1 MTKTRINCPNCRQS
15 ILADLEQIF
24 DVGVDPSA
32 KQRLLSG
39 AFNLVR
45 CPFCGFQG
53 NLATTIVYHDPE
65 KELLLTYVPGEL
77 GLPRPEQE
85 RMVGNLINQIIS
97 HLPQEQRKGYLL
109 QPQAHLTMQ
118 SMVERILEADGIT
131 REMIEAQQKRLHL
144 LQRLSGASSDD
155 VRLEILR
162 QEEKL
167 VDHEFFALIAR
178 LQEAAVATN
187 DQESLTRLSE
197 LLNFLLANTSL
208 GRELKEQSEEF
219 QAALRSLQ
227 EAGGRLTRE
236 KLLEIVMKAES
247 DTRLRALVNLAR
259 PGMDYQFF
267 QLLSERIDRARDK
280 GRQRLVE
287 LRRKLL
293 EYTEEYD
300 RRVQARADQAARLL
314 ENLLKANDI
323 RKATYQN
330 LPAIDD
336 LFISLLTSQIEAAR
350 KDGNLERL
358 SKLNQVLDV
367 IKEFSKPSEEI
378 TFIEELL
385 DIEDEQERRRFIEA
399 NREKVTPQLLQLLSE
414 LLLQAQ
420 QSEQQK
426 ELVERLQAVTR
437 QVRRF
442 SMEAALKGEAH

>member
-1 MTKTRINCPNCRQS
+1 MPKTRINCPNCRQS
-15 ILADLEQIF
+15 ILADVEQIF

-39 AFNLVR
+39 AFNLTH

-65 KELLLTYVPGEL
+65 KELLLTFVPGEL
-77 GLPRPEQE
+77 GLPRNEQE
-85 RMVGNLINQIIS
+85 RLVGSLINQIIS
-97 HLPQEQRKGYLL
+97 RLPQEKRKGYLL

-118 SMVERILEADGIT
+118 SMIERILEADGIT
-131 REMIEAQQKRLHL
+131 REMIEAQQKRLNL
-144 LQRLSGASSDD
+144 LQRLSSASGDD

-167 VDHEFFALIAR
+167 VDGEFFALIAR
-178 LQEAAVATN
+178 LQEAAAATN
-187 DQESLTRLSE
+187 DQESLKRLGE
-197 LLNFLLANTSL
+197 LLSFLLANTEF
-208 GRELKEQSEEF
+208 GRQIKEQNEEF

-227 EAGGRLTRE
+227 EVGDGLTRE
-236 KLLEIVMKAES
+236 KLLDIVIKAES
-247 DTRLRALVNLAR
+247 DTRLKALVNLAR

-300 RRVQARADQAARLL
+300 RRMAVRAEQASRLI
-314 ENLLKANDI
+314 ETILKAEDV

-330 LPAIDD
+330 LPGIDD
-336 LFISLLTSQIEAAR
+336 LFISLLTSQIEEAR
-350 KDGNLERL
+350 NQGDLERVG
-358 SKLNQVLDV
+358 KLNQILDV
-367 IKEFSKPSEEI
+367 LKDLSKPSEEI
-378 TFIEELL
+378 AFIEELL
-385 DIEDEQERRRFIEA
+385 EVNDEQERQRLIED
-399 NREKVTPQLLQLLSE
+399 NREKVTPRLLQTLSE
-414 LLLQAQ
+414 ILLQAQ
-420 QSEQQK
+420 QSTQEK
-426 ELVERLQAVTR
+426 ELVERLHAITR

-442 SMEAALKGEAH
+442 SMESALKGGAN